1 MKKTY
6 FLFVIIGLALI
17 HVTILNGF
25 RLFLIKPDL
34 LLVSVVIASLS
45 FNLPW
50 AIGCS
55 IFAGM
60 LKDIIDINIFNTLF
74 FAIWS
79 FLIIKLSKRI
89 ELENKYLQAALVF
102 IIVIVNNTV
111 KRIINF
117 SLGNSIPFGIFF
129 KILILESIY
138 TVIIWL
144 LIIRIV
150 RPITSQNLKF

>member
-1 MKKTY
+1 MKKIY
-6 FLFVIIGLALI
+6 FLLVIIGLALI
-17 HVTILNGF
+17 QVTILNSF

-45 FNLPW
+45 FDLGW

-79 FLIIKLSKRI
+79 FLIIKLSKKI
-89 ELENKYLQAALVF
+89 ALENKYLQAALVF
-102 IIVIVNNTV
+102 VIVIVNGMIKKT
-111 KRIINF
+111 INF
-117 SLGNSIPFGIFF
+117 SLGNSIPLGIFF

-138 TVIIWL
+138 TGLISL
-144 LIIRIV
+144 LIIVIV